1 MYKMFYDGHKCILLF
16 FLSLKLHE
24 DLSTFNKKRFWILMK
39 LECKLFFT
47 CITDVSTAI
56 AKTVA

>member
-1 MYKMFYDGHKCILLF
+1 MTHINVFYFF
-16 FLSLKLHE
+16 FLSLKLCE
-24 DLSTFNKKRFWILMK
+24 DLSTFNKKKDFGFLMK

>member
-1 MYKMFYDGHKCILLF
+1 MTDINVFYFF
-16 FLSLKLHE
+16 FLSLKLRE

>member
-1 MYKMFYDGHKCILLF
+1 MYFTFFSYLLNCA
-16 FLSLKLHE
+16 KICLH
-24 DLSTFNKKRFWILMK
+24 LTKKRFWILMK